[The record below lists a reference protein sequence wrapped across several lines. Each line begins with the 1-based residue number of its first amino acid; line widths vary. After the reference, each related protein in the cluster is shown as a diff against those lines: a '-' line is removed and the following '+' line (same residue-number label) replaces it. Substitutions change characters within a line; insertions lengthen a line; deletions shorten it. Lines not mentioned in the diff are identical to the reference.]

1 MELTI
6 DMGYAALGAAISL
19 GLAGAGTAIGLGF
32 AGVAGTAILSEDP
45 NKFGSVLVWNALPQ
59 TQMIYGF
66 LVAILIMLGA
76 GLIGG
81 EGAGAGAGVA
91 ITEGVGIIALGA
103 GIVTGVAGLSGIG
116 QGSVCAGGAIAT
128 AKRPDVFGQSL
139 VLGVLAETPAIFG
152 VVIAVLMLLAIGFL

>member
-6 DMGYAALGAAISL
+6 GMGYAALGAAISL
-19 GLAGAGTAIGLGF
+19 GLAGVGTAIGLGF

-81 EGAGAGAGVA
+81 EEAGAGVA